1 MTDAPLLMIAEG
13 RKPRPRKAPTVREKE
28 IVLHFRV
35 AGILRAHGLPGWRWT
50 HIPAGE
56 LRDARTASK
65 LKAMGL
71 NPGWPDFLLVSPTG
85 TAHFLEVKRVGG
97 KLSEDQRAFK
107 AWATAHGVA
116 HVVADTFAAAFDTLK
131 RWNALGDAHV

>member
-13 RKPRPRKAPTVREKE
+13 RKPRPRSTPAVRDKE
-28 IVLHFRV
+28 IVLHIRV
-35 AGILRAHGLPGWRWT
+35 AGLLRAHGLPGWRWT

-85 TAHFLEVKRVGG
+85 KAHFLEVKRVGG

-107 AWATAHGVA
+107 AWAAAHGVA
-116 HVVADTFAAAFDTLK
+116 HVVADTFATAFDALK
-131 RWNALGDAHV
+131 LWKVLGGAHG